1 MSAFIVSFTATV
13 NTSGSPI
20 TFTDTSNYGVGG
32 SYNKINFTNR
42 QLLVTRGDNPNNTV
56 TYAFPYTNSN
66 NATQDT
72 FTLDITQDYSY
83 SVTLE
88 MYYTPESN
96 EYSWNSPVIT
106 EQFIRLALL
115 AMMAMIKPCD
125 CNDFG
130 LLDSIIKI
138 NAALTS
144 AEQRTSAGDIQGGQ
158 AQLYY
163 AYDETLLYVNSQNTN
178 NQ

>member
-1 MSAFIVSFTATV
+1 MAFQVSFTASV
-13 NTSGSPI
+13 DISGSPLTI
-20 TFTDTSNYGVGG
+20 TDTTVYGTGG
-32 SYNKINFTNR
+32 LYNKADMTNR
-42 QLLVTRGDNPNNTV
+42 QLLVTRGDNPNNTI
-56 TYAFPYTNSN
+56 TYPWPFTNTN
-66 NATQDT
+66 NNIQDT
-72 FTLDITQDYSY
+72 FPIAITQDYSY
-83 SVTLE
+83 SITLE
-88 MYYTPESN
+88 MYYTVGAT

-106 EQFIRLALL
+106 EQFIRLNLL

-125 CNDFG
+125 CNDFA

-144 AEQRTSAGDIQGGQ
+144 AEQRASAGDIQGGQ

-163 AYDETLLYVNSQNTN
+163 AFDETLIYVNIQNTN

>member
-1 MSAFIVSFTATV
+1 MAGFIVSFTAIV
-13 NTSGSPI
+13 GISGSPI
-20 TFTDTSNYGVGG
+20 TFTDMSNYGEGG
-32 SYNKINFTNR
+32 SYNKSNFTNR
-42 QLLVTRGDNPNNTV
+42 QLLVTRGDNPNSII

-66 NATQDT
+66 NTIQDT
-72 FTLDITQDYSY
+72 FTLPIIEDYAY

-106 EQFIRLALL
+106 EQFIRLNLL

-125 CNDFG
+125 CNDFA

-144 AEQRTSAGDIQGGQ
+144 AEQRASAGDIQGAQ

-163 AYDETLLYVNSQNTN
+163 GFDETQIYVNIQNTN